1 MSESINPEDYIKVI
15 LLGESG
21 VGKTNL
27 INVSQGKEFDYNSM
41 TSLSSSYSNG
51 TLVYKDKEYFYVLWD
66 TAGQES
72 YRSLNKIFMKN
83 SNVVLV
89 LYENTES
96 DYEVHFLNVLGNVT
110 AKYKNLPEKKLKFTI
125 LNYRLNEPR
134 DILVQD
140 GIFPLA
146 YLYTNAMKET
156 KLLKFTPKNDTE
168 TSIEEFENFLKEKL
182 EWDSDET
189 KKEGKEKVEVKHDK
203 DKKEEKE
210 HKNEDL

>member
-51 TLVYKDKEYFYVLWD
+51 TLVYKDKEYLYVLWD

-83 SNVVLV
+83 SKVIIFVFSLDNKRSFDELDYWIDNAKNEVGVDCVMGIAGNKCDLIKEQVVNEADAEK
-89 LYENTES
+89 YADDHGMKIRFTS
-96 DYEVHFLNVLGNVT
+96 ALNNPYGF
-110 AKYKNLPEKKLKFTI
+110 KSY
-125 LNYRLNEPR
+125 LNELII
-134 DILVQD
+134 DYINFD
-140 GIFPLA
+140 
-146 YLYTNAMKET
+146 
-156 KLLKFTPKNDTE
+156 KNDD
-168 TSIEEFENFLKEKL
+168 I
-182 EWDSDET
+182 
-189 KKEGKEKVEVKHDK
+189 K
-203 DKKEEKE
+203 DKKKKE
-210 HKNEDL
+210 VVVLKTGNKESKNKNKKRKC